1 MKKYTKV
8 FGIALLITFVTM
20 QLFQSTEAASC
31 QEDITAGAVLGIET
45 VPDSANSD
53 FQV

>member
-20 QLFQSTEAASC
+20 QLFQLPQA
-31 QEDITAGAVLGIET
+31 QY
-45 VPDSANSD
+45 
-53 FQV
+53 